1 MIRNMLAAIWRSLFP
16 GRREGDARDEDGRA
30 EARRQLAAEQRRTS
44 RSDADV
50 IRERN
55 NWPIL

>member
-1 MIRNMLAAIWRSLFP
+1 MLAAIWRSLFP